1 MKVPTATRRSR
12 LMHSNLPTVV
22 RIRFK
27 LSTKVQP
34 AWCEGLSQVSTEL
47 SQLKPAVNALALFF
61 KLS

>member
-1 MKVPTATRRSR
+1 
-12 LMHSNLPTVV
+12 MHSNLPTVV